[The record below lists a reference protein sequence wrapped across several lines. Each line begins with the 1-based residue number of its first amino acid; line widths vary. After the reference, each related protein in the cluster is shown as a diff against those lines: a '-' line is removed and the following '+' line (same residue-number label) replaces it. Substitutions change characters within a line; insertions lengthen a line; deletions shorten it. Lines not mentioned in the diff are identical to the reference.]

1 MADYPFKIN
10 ITTKDGTKKSFF
22 TASLA
27 TNADTIVSAS
37 AMVDRVNNMFSASS
51 FIESIEAPSLTSTKY
66 NNTSEG
72 IKFLSASVTHPNTGS
87 IIFTD
92 KETSDNGGLD
102 HYEFYGTK
110 VCSVLGLPE
119 GVPIYTENFKLSDSS
134 TDTTNYISGEFISDR
149 IALKKGFKMSPQAR
163 VQSNLVWDHTFGE
176 GFLQWVSGSNTKMS
190 IGYNNVTDR
199 YAVSAPSG
207 SFNLVQ
213 SLKGFAG
220 TTHVGNYMDVNSSSG
235 TIKFHLNGVENV
247 FLNTLFA
254 SFNSTGAT
262 PNYLFQIL
270 NSSGIAS
277 FSVQPDSSLPL
288 SVIGGATFSSNDT
301 GEVPILKLD
310 NTNNSADGALILF
323 EKDAY
328 SEADNDVLGN
338 IRWRGHDSVNTTTDY
353 ARLYVRSTDIS
364 TGTMDADFHI
374 QLMDNGT
381 LGDKLVIGP
390 SSAAFTDNLDVGAGL
405 DVTGNI
411 TVTGTV
417 DGVDVATIGG
427 YLNQAVLST
436 SSPTFEDVN
445 VKTKIVHSGDTDTH
459 IDFGSNFMGF
469 DVGNRSIFDL
479 YQSFVIFNE
488 GGNDVDVRMEVSS
501 GATATGMED
510 LDYAFHLDGGKGI
523 AAFGDAAEDTFRGR
537 VLQIFGN
544 VANGYAL
551 WVKNDGDNANRQGL
565 LIQCG
570 AYSSGTGTL
579 INFCDG
585 DGNNVGTV
593 TFSSGT
599 VTYGT
604 FTGVHDAYIMESDG
618 VAENLPSSS
627 LELYYESGTIVS
639 MVSSSKDNTFQPVNF
654 VASSSTY
661 QDKRAYG
668 VYMGSYDWADRDSDY
683 HAELIDK
690 HLIASV
696 GDGFVLVNNQGGDI
710 EIGDYI
716 TTASG
721 SGGYGCKQSDD
732 LLHNYTVAKATDS
745 VTWSN
750 ESTTYKLLACTYHC
764 G

>member
-1 MADYPFKIN
+1 M
-10 ITTKDGTKKSFF
+10 
-22 TASLA
+22 
-27 TNADTIVSAS
+27 
-37 AMVDRVNNMFSASS
+37 
-51 FIESIEAPSLTSTKY
+51 
-66 NNTSEG
+66 
-72 IKFLSASVTHPNTGS
+72 
-87 IIFTD
+87 
-92 KETSDNGGLD
+92 
-102 HYEFYGTK
+102 
-110 VCSVLGLPE
+110 
-119 GVPIYTENFKLSDSS
+119 
-134 TDTTNYISGEFISDR
+134 
-149 IALKKGFKMSPQAR
+149 
-163 VQSNLVWDHTFGE
+163 
-176 GFLQWVSGSNTKMS
+176 
-190 IGYNNVTDR
+190 
-199 YAVSAPSG
+199 
-207 SFNLVQ
+207 
-213 SLKGFAG
+213 
-220 TTHVGNYMDVNSSSG
+220 
-235 TIKFHLNGVENV
+235 
-247 FLNTLFA
+247 
-254 SFNSTGAT
+254 
-262 PNYLFQIL
+262 
-270 NSSGIAS
+270 
-277 FSVQPDSSLPL
+277 
-288 SVIGGATFSSNDT
+288 
-301 GEVPILKLD
+301 
-310 NTNNSADGALILF
+310 
-323 EKDAY
+323 
-328 SEADNDVLGN
+328 
-338 IRWRGHDSVNTTTDY
+338 
-353 ARLYVRSTDIS
+353 
-364 TGTMDADFHI
+364 
-374 QLMDNGT
+374 
-381 LGDKLVIGP
+381 
-390 SSAAFTDNLDVGAGL
+390 
-405 DVTGNI
+405 
-411 TVTGTV
+411 
-417 DGVDVATIGG
+417 
-427 YLNQAVLST
+427 
-436 SSPTFEDVN
+436 
-445 VKTKIVHSGDTDTH
+445 
-459 IDFGSNFMGF
+459 
-469 DVGNRSIFDL
+469 

-732 LLHNYTVAKATDS
+732 LLHNYTVAKATDGI
-745 VTWSN
+745 TWSN

>member
-110 VCSVLGLPE
+110 ICSVLGLPE

-732 LLHNYTVAKATDS
+732 LLHNYTVAKATDGI
-745 VTWSN
+745 TWSN